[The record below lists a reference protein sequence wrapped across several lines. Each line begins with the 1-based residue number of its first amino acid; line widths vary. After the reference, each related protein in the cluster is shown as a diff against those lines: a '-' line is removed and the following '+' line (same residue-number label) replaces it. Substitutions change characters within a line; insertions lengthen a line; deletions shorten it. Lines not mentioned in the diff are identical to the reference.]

1 MWFQTNVPK
10 HCPSKSEFQRYLFV
24 AWFVIAVFVVVSSN
38 SDDSVSLSGSKSELD
53 LDDIFGES
61 DEDDN
66 DFQEFLNKKF
76 QLKFSVKGCEKLTTT
91 ANILHHLMRQMLALL
106 EITQGRTQ
114 PRILVCFRMKKFLST
129 LTHEPT
135 GMPLRSKAKICGSTE
150 LHGPLW
156 KTQVSFEH
164 FLAYGWQ

>member
-1 MWFQTNVPK
+1 M
-10 HCPSKSEFQRYLFV
+10 
-24 AWFVIAVFVVVSSN
+24 SSN

-114 PRILVCFRMKKFLST
+114 PRILVCF
-129 LTHEPT
+129 
-135 GMPLRSKAKICGSTE
+135 
-150 LHGPLW
+150 
-156 KTQVSFEH
+156 
-164 FLAYGWQ
+164 